1 MPRGAGVQGLHS
13 SHGRVDRMLGQRG
26 LTRACV
32 ARAPFKGFLDP
43 RDGLGEGV
51 RGQFYCTIE
60 PEQNVIPLN
69 LATIKQE
76 SGDPPKI
83 PA

>member
-1 MPRGAGVQGLHS
+1 MPGGAGVQGLHS

-26 LTRACV
+26 LTRARV

-43 RDGLGEGV
+43 RDGFSESV

-60 PEQNVIPLN
+60 AEQDIIPRD
-69 LATIKQE
+69 LATIKQV

>member
-1 MPRGAGVQGLHS
+1 MPGRTGVQRLHS
-13 SHGRVDRMLGQRG
+13 SHGRVDGMLGQRG
-26 LTRACV
+26 LARARV

-43 RDGLGEGV
+43 RDGFGESV

-60 PEQNVIPLN
+60 AEQNVIPLN